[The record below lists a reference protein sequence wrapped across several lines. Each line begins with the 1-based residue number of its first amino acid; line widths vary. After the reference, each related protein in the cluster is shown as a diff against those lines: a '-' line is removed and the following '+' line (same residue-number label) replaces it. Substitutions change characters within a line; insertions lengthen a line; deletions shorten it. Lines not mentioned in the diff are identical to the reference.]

1 MHELSIA
8 QELIRIVIDE
18 QKRHQFKSVE
28 IIKIKAGGL
37 SGIAPHALEF
47 AFGVLSEG
55 TCAEKA
61 QLDIESEKIKSSC
74 RKCGHSADNPNIF
87 STCPLCHSLDVALQA
102 SPSFEIVALE
112 VE

>member
-8 QELIRIVIDE
+8 QEIIRIVTDQ
-18 QKRHQFKSVE
+18 QKQHQFKSVE

-37 SGIAPHALEF
+37 SGIDPHALEF
-47 AFGVLSEG
+47 AFSVVAEG
-55 TCAEKA
+55 TCAENA
-61 QLDIESEKIKSSC
+61 QLDIKSEKIKSTC
-74 RKCGHSADNPNIF
+74 RKCRHAAENPNIF
-87 STCPLCHSLDVALQA
+87 STCPQCHSLDVALEA

>member
-8 QELIRIVIDE
+8 QEIIRIVSDQ
-18 QKRHQFKSVE
+18 QKQHQFKSVE

-37 SGIAPHALEF
+37 SGIDPHALEF
-47 AFGVLSEG
+47 AFGIVSEG
-55 TCAEKA
+55 TCAEQA
-61 QLDIESEKIKSSC
+61 RLDIESEKIKSAC
-74 RKCGHSADNPNIF
+74 RKCGHSADNTHIF
-87 STCPLCHSLDVALQA
+87 STCPKCQSLDVALQA